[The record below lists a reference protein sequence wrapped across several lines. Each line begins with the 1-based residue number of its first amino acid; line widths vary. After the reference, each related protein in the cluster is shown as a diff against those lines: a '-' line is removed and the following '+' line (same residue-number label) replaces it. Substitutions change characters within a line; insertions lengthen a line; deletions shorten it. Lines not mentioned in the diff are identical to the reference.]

1 MTVLFLVVFIGLL
14 GFGIILPLFPFYAER
29 FGASPEIIT
38 WTMAVYTIGQIV
50 ATPAWGRLSDAW
62 GRRPVLVLSLL
73 GTTLAYVMLAF
84 ADSLEMVI
92 LSRVFA
98 GLMAGNTATAFAYVA
113 DVTTPETRAAGM
125 GRIGAGLA
133 LGFMLGPAVGG
144 LLAGDDVATADYVL
158 PALGAGAL
166 SLVAMV
172 GAVFLPESLPPA
184 LRRPFGT
191 PRRAAGDG
199 AAGRGAGAMLRLALL
214 PLMAATLFF
223 YVAMSSMESVFSLWA
238 NDAFGY
244 GPRSIGAVFFVM
256 GAIQAVV
263 QAGLV
268 GWLSRRFGER
278 RLAMGGCAVVAAGL
292 AVLAG
297 ATAGWE
303 LWLGVALFSLAV
315 GAINPALS
323 SLVSRTAR
331 ADEYGTVMGWYQSAG
346 AVGRVLGPGMSGALY
361 AQVGIGAPFAVAAAV
376 MLPALAFVALFR
388 AGAVRAPGGTGRGQT
403 D

>member
-1 MTVLFLVVFIGLL
+1 VPVLFLVVCVGLL

-29 FGASPEIIT
+29 FGASPEVIT

-50 ATPAWGRLSDAW
+50 ATPVWGRLGDAW
-62 GRRPVLVLSLL
+62 GRRPVLVLTLF

-84 ADSLEMVI
+84 ADSLETVI

-144 LLAGDDVATADYVL
+144 VLAGDDVATADYVL

-166 SLVAMV
+166 SLVATI
-172 GAVFLPESLPPA
+172 GAVFLPESLPAA

-191 PRRAAGDG
+191 PRSRAAG
-199 AAGRGAGAMLRLALL
+199 AGRGAMLRLALM
-214 PLMAATLFF
+214 PLMGATLLF
-223 YVAMSSMESVFSLWA
+223 YVAMSAMESVFSLWA

-256 GAIQAVV
+256 GAIQAAV

-278 RLAMGGCAVVAAGL
+278 RLAIGGCAVVAAAL
-292 AVLAG
+292 AVLA
-297 ATAGWE
+297 AASAGWH
-303 LWLGVALFSLAV
+303 LWLGVVLFSLAI

-323 SLVSRTAR
+323 SLVSRTAS

-361 AQVGIGAPFAVAAAV
+361 AQVGLGAPFAVAAVV
-376 MLPALAFVALFR
+376 MVPALALVALFR
-388 AGAVRAPGGTGRGQT
+388 AGDARERSGADPQR
-403 D
+403 